1 ALQLSIR
8 GSNGVG
14 SGYSSDQLLI
24 RSIDLVNQTLS
35 ITLLFHRRNSE
46 LMLKRFN
53 HGSVRALQP
62 QRARARAVKPVNVPV
77 LRHGALFNIRD
88 ESEGAARKPFIR
100 TAPSP
105 GALAVSQRSP
115 FACWFSSMLYCFG
128 GAVLSALM
136 MADAPVAPLSNTTN
150 LMLASL
156 MWYLVFYCPQDAV
169 YSLASILPLRLVLT
183 AMKEVT
189 RTWKVLVRGVWKPET
204 NELLKM
210 SYPTKVTLLGAVAFS
225 LQQCRWIPVETPQ
238 LMLLYTL
245 FLVTNKRSKPEPELS
260 RWPNGAQDSD
270 GGGSLQEKLVSAG
283 TASDGPAQ
291 RRVPARTRSARA
303 KDSPALS
310 AEFVS

>member
-88 ESEGAARKPFIR
+88 ESEGAAR
-100 TAPSP
+100 
-105 GALAVSQRSP
+105 
-115 FACWFSSMLYCFG
+115 SSG
-128 GAVLSALM
+128 RVPA
-136 MADAPVAPLSNTTN
+136 
-150 LMLASL
+150 
-156 MWYLVFYCPQDAV
+156 Q
-169 YSLASILPLRLVLT
+169 PLRLLVQLHALLLRWSRALRSDDGRRPGCPALQHHQPDAGLAHVVPGVLLPSGCRLL
-183 AMKEVT
+183 AGLHLASASRADRHEGSDAYVEGGGRSHRGRKE
-189 RTWKVLVRGVWKPET
+189 LVRGVWKPET